1 MRVVRITACGLF
13 GLLSGC
19 ADLSSGPNADAAD
32 MNRYVAMGSSV
43 SMGVMSD
50 GIVAESQRSAWPALL
65 AADVGAEFG
74 LPLIDAPGCRA
85 PLAAPL
91 ANFRRTDNTLLTD
104 TGTCA
109 PNVAGFT
116 LPEQNVSLNG
126 ATASAAVNFT
136 PANSGNPLYSRV
148 LGNGQTQLLA
158 MTSMSPSF
166 VSVELGSNELLP
178 ALSGL
183 VSDASTGNFAASYT
197 SIVTAVKQR
206 TTKALL
212 VLLPTDM
219 KKFPAIRTAAEIASQ
234 RAAFA
239 GRNVTVH
246 TNCDTATTYVAL
258 TTKVLPIVATAAV
271 RASSGL
277 GPVELS
283 CANVANARD
292 GILTEADMT
301 TLNAAAAQINTFI
314 TNRANENGYATF
326 SLGVLYDVAKDGV
339 PFNINTI
346 LTSAT
351 PFGNLISL
359 DATHPSAAGQA
370 VLASAAKAAII
381 QKYGT
386 IVH

>member
-1 MRVVRITACGLF
+1 MRVGRIIGS
-13 GLLSGC
+13 GVVVLLSAC
-19 ADLSSGPNADAAD
+19 ADLSSGPDTDAAD

-43 SMGVMSD
+43 SMGVMS
-50 GIVAESQRSAWPALL
+50 GGVVAEGQRSSWPALL

-74 LPLIDAPGCRA
+74 LPLIDAPGCPA

-91 ANFRRTDNTLLTD
+91 GNFRRTDNTLITD

-109 PNVAGFT
+109 PNTAGFT
-116 LPEQNVSLNG
+116 LPEQNVALNG

-136 PANSGNPLYSRV
+136 PANANNPLYARV
-148 LGNGQTQLLA
+148 LGTGQTQLLA

-183 VSDASTGNFAASYT
+183 VSDAATSNFSSSYN
-197 SIVTAVKQR
+197 SIVTAIKQR

-212 VLLPTDM
+212 VLVPADL
-219 KKFPAIRTAAEIASQ
+219 KKFPGIRTAAEIASQ

-246 TNCDTATTYVAL
+246 ANCDTATTYVAL
-258 TTKVLPIVATAAV
+258 TTKVLPILATAAV
-271 RASSGL
+271 RASAGL

-292 GILTEADMT
+292 GRQLRPGERGDDRSRK
-301 TLNAAAAQINTFI
+301 LLGLRRRRDL
-314 TNRANENGYATF
+314 RAGR
-326 SLGVLYDVAKDGV
+326 
-339 PFNINTI
+339 
-346 LTSAT
+346 
-351 PFGNLISL
+351 
-359 DATHPSAAGQA
+359 HQ
-370 VLASAAKAAII
+370 
-381 QKYGT
+381 
-386 IVH
+386 